1 MPAGC
6 HAPPGLSRPGAGPRF
21 QGMKGGRGFGMVML
35 LMVLAVVL
43 YLVARNW
50 EAFGPAAVQVKNHK
64 AQPILDAH
72 GQEDAAQE
80 VRSRNVP
87 DLDDMQGEIQKHN
100 SENSETMGAMD
111 ALKSDSK

>member
-1 MPAGC
+1 MI
-6 HAPPGLSRPGAGPRF
+6 
-21 QGMKGGRGFGMVML
+21 ML

-64 AQPILDAH
+64 GKPILDAH

-80 VRSRNVP
+80 VRSRNLP
-87 DLDDMQGEIQKHN
+87 DLEDMNNEVQKHN
-100 SENSETMGAMD
+100 SENSETLGAMD